1 MPQPE
6 REQHIYH
13 SVMNALEDF
22 RRKNELLDRGNIHIY
37 IDKAENPEFEYVRYK
52 KYIYALRPLLAC
64 RFIETYHSVPPVK
77 FDTLLQQDLPQ
88 ELTAGID
95 RMLEIKA
102 QSDEKELNPHI
113 PVIRKYIADEI
124 VRYEQ
129 ILKEMADDR
138 KPDWGSLDS
147 IFLWVLQQKTYEKPQ
162 DYIAVTGER

>member
-6 REQHIYH
+6 REQHIYN
-13 SVMNALEDF
+13 SVKNALEDF
-22 RRKNELLDRGNIHIY
+22 RRKNELFDRGNIHIY

-102 QSDEKELNPHI
+102 QSDEKVLNPHI
-113 PVIRKYIADEI
+113 PVIRKYIEDEI

-129 ILKEMADDR
+129 ISKEMTDDR
-138 KPDWGSLDS
+138 KLDWESLDKV
-147 IFLWVLQQKTYEKPQ
+147 FLWILQQKTHEDSQ
-162 DYIAVTGER
+162 V